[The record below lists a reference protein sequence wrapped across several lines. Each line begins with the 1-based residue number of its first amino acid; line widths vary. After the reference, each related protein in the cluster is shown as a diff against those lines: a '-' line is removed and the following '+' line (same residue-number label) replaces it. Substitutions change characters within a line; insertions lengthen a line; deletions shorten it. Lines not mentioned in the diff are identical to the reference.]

1 MEEARSSGL
10 DRLDR
15 NVVHEICTNQVVV
28 TLQACVKELVENAL
42 DAGATRIEVR
52 LRENGSELLEVVDN
66 GHGIAKDNYAK
77 LAMRHATSKIRDY
90 DDLSQSL
97 STFGFRGEA
106 LSAICAMGD
115 MTVSTRTTN
124 DTAATLLSYDRFGK
138 LASQVPAAREMG
150 TTISVRELFKRLPV
164 RHREFIRNAKA
175 QVSTTLRL
183 IQAYAIAQPH
193 IRFHV
198 VAEKARG
205 HGAARASLLSTSGSS
220 SGWLQAASAVLGDN
234 ALINVEPF
242 EMQSEKTGWTVSG
255 LISTP
260 DGGRRSRDMQL
271 FFCNQR
277 PIDPPKRIT
286 KLITD
291 TYHQYNSRMWPV
303 VILAFNA
310 SQGKVDVNVTPDKR
324 TVFLH
329 NEEDLLVEL
338 QQALTELFTP
348 KSQSM
353 GRALA
358 DFGIRSTAN
367 APATPAAV
375 AVSVAESAGKS
386 VSAHPFE
393 SMTPSAG
400 SITNPPNIDPLPPAS
415 CISRVQTPHLG
426 GSHKRSIHEIAGG
439 PETPEKPAL
448 SQGVEHAAVPANK
461 GESVVAHGTSGSWAN
476 RLQRRHSTTSSAA
489 DASEPEIQIIELDT
503 LMAEPTP
510 TCASAAPQAEQMV
523 SAGTVD
529 KGDNFLVMEEFCP
542 DEKTPPTREAVLKE
556 AAAGSLVSTA
566 DGSQKA
572 SVNAVVGP
580 AAEVLSPSLEL
591 CTSANGSTQDFIS
604 NELQAPAAATA
615 AAAASETHASGP
627 ASEVLSPALELYTSA
642 NGSTHDFTISELQ
655 APAAATAAASETHAS
670 TGASAP
676 EWDANE
682 VQAFVPPPT
691 FSTSGTQLQLSPP
704 PAFETGTPAPSVVPA
719 LPPMGGSVHVAVS
732 MAELCAAVSRRR
744 RRVSETASDTAV
756 STSPNL
762 HFPSAFS
769 LSSLQRNGQENNG
782 ATMDEVAKFA
792 TGTQNAGGSSDAS
805 ALKFDK
811 SCFSQ
816 MRVIGQFNLGFIIA
830 SLQAG
835 SVEPTPSRRGA
846 LPGRADGLQLFIVDQ
861 HASDEKFR
869 FEALNRDSRIDR
881 QPLVASHY
889 LQLSPAQEQLAE
901 SHLEVFKKN
910 GFELHLDEARPPG
923 RRLRVTT
930 LPTCKGMV
938 FNEKDIHDL
947 LYTLE
952 ECESDNR
959 RPSIQ
964 DASATGT
971 LLDLAGHRALW
982 SSTALPR
989 PKKVWQLLA
998 CKACRSAIMIGKALR
1013 THEMEKVLSNLGS
1026 LEEPFHCPHGRPT
1039 MRHLVDA
1046 RACKATPHAA
1056 PPLAQLLERGSLGS
1070 VN

>member
-28 TLQACVKELVENAL
+28 TLHACVKELVENAL
-42 DAGATRIEVR
+42 DAEATRIEVR

-66 GHGIAKDNYAK
+66 GHGIATENYAR

-115 MTVSTRTTN
+115 MTVCTRTSSAA
-124 DTAATLLSYDRFGK
+124 AATLLSYDRFGK

-150 TTISVRELFKRLPV
+150 TTVSVRELFRRLPV

-175 QVSTTLRL
+175 QVSATLRL

-234 ALINVEPF
+234 ALMNVEPF

-260 DGGRRSRDMQL
+260 DGGRRARDMQL
-271 FFCNQR
+271 FFCNRR
-277 PIDPPKRIT
+277 PIDPPKRIG

-358 DFGIRSTAN
+358 DFGIRSTSNPSSDTTAAAT
-367 APATPAAV
+367 APTEVVVVSESTAGSVRVDPAERMPQLADDVSCPPSADLFPAA
-375 AVSVAESAGKS
+375 S
-386 VSAHPFE
+386 H
-393 SMTPSAG
+393 
-400 SITNPPNIDPLPPAS
+400 L
-415 CISRVQTPHLG
+415 SRVQTPHIG
-426 GSHKRSIHEIAGG
+426 GSLKRSILEIAGG
-439 PETPEKPAL
+439 PETPEKAAL
-448 SQGVEHAAVPANK
+448 TQVVEHTAARSNK
-461 GESVVAHGTSGSWAN
+461 GVSTASDHTSGNSWAHK
-476 RLQRRHSTTSSAA
+476 LQRHTAMADGA

-503 LMAEPTP
+503 LLAEPAP
-510 TCASAAPQAEQMV
+510 TQAEEV
-523 SAGTVD
+523 VPVGPVD
-529 KGDNFLVMEEFCP
+529 NGDDFLVMEEFCP
-542 DEKTPPTREAVLKE
+542 DEKASPTQVEVSKE
-556 AAAGSLVSTA
+556 AARSSSVSIA
-566 DGSQKA
+566 DGVQTA
-572 SVNAVVGP
+572 LLDAAGGLTVEAV
-580 AAEVLSPSLEL
+580 SPTPEL
-591 CTSANGSTQDFIS
+591 HTTANGSAWDS
-604 NELQAPAAATA
+604 
-615 AAAASETHASGP
+615 S
-627 ASEVLSPALELYTSA
+627 V
-642 NGSTHDFTISELQ
+642 SELQ
-655 APAAATAAASETHAS
+655 APAAASEAHTSAGSCAPESDASEA
-670 TGASAP
+670 
-676 EWDANE
+676 
-682 VQAFVPPPT
+682 QAFV
-691 FSTSGTQLQLSPP
+691 TSETVLMSGSNVLMSVPATSAAGT
-704 PAFETGTPAPSVVPA
+704 AAPSVATA
-719 LPPMGGSVHVAVS
+719 LPAVGASLQVAVS
-732 MAELCAAVSRRR
+732 MAELCSAVSRRR
-744 RRVSETASDTAV
+744 RRVSDTASGKAV
-756 STSPNL
+756 TTNPSL
-762 HFPSAFS
+762 QFPSAFS
-769 LSSLQRNGQENNG
+769 LSSLQRQGHESTR
-782 ATMDEVAKFA
+782 ATLDEVAKFA
-792 TGTQNAGGSSDAS
+792 TSNQSAGVSSDAS
-805 ALKFDK
+805 ALRFDK

-830 SLQAG
+830 SLRAG
-835 SVEPTPSRRGA
+835 SAELTRSQREA
-846 LPGRADGLQLFIVDQ
+846 LPGSANGLQLFIIDQ

-869 FEALNRDSRIDR
+869 FEGLNRESRIDR

-889 LQLSPAQEQLAE
+889 LQLTPAQEQLAE
-901 SHLEVFKKN
+901 SHLEVFRKN
-910 GFELHLDEARPPG
+910 GFELHRDEARPPG
-923 RRLRVTT
+923 RRLRLAT
-930 LPTCKGMV
+930 LPTCQGMV

-952 ECESDNR
+952 ESESDNR
-959 RPSIQ
+959 RPSMQ
-964 DASATGT
+964 DTSASGS

-989 PKKVWQLLA
+989 PAKVWQLLA
-998 CKACRSAIMIGKALR
+998 CRACRGAIMIGKALR

-1026 LEEPFHCPHGRPT
+1026 LEQPFHCPHGRPT

-1046 RACKATPHAA
+1046 GACKATPQAA
-1056 PPLAQLLERGSLGS
+1056 PPLARLLEQGLLGS
-1070 VN
+1070 TN

>member
-1 MEEARSSGL
+1 MGEARLSGL

-42 DAGATRIEVR
+42 DAEATRIEVR

-66 GHGIAKDNYAK
+66 GHGIATDNYSK
-77 LAMRHATSKIRDY
+77 LATRHATSKIRDY

-115 MTVSTRTTN
+115 MTVCTRTANNAT
-124 DTAATLLSYDRFGK
+124 ATLLSYDRFGK
-138 LASQVPAAREMG
+138 LASQVAAAREMG
-150 TTISVRELFKRLPV
+150 TTISIRDLFRRLPV

-175 QVSTTLRL
+175 QVSATLRL

-234 ALINVEPF
+234 ALINVENF
-242 EMQSEKTGWTVSG
+242 EMQSSNTGWTVSG

-260 DGGRRSRDMQL
+260 DGGRRARDIQL
-271 FFCNQR
+271 FFCNRR
-277 PIDPPKRIT
+277 PIDPPKRIS

-329 NEEDLLVEL
+329 NEEELLVEL

-367 APATPAAV
+367 PPSAV
-375 AVSVAESAGKS
+375 AASAAAAEAEAASRVAPITVSECIAGSVCADPEAKTPQSAGDTTCPPS
-386 VSAHPFE
+386 IDLLQPTGHSS
-393 SMTPSAG
+393 SM
-400 SITNPPNIDPLPPAS
+400 
-415 CISRVQTPHLG
+415 QTPHVG
-426 GSHKRSIHEIAGG
+426 GSLKRSIHEVTVG

-448 SQGVEHAAVPANK
+448 TQVAEQAAFPANK
-461 GESVVAHGTSGSWAN
+461 GGSIASDGTSKNFWAHK
-476 RLQRRHSTTSSAA
+476 LQRHSAVPNGTN
-489 DASEPEIQIIELDT
+489 ASEPEVQIIELDT
-503 LMAEPTP
+503 LMADPLP
-510 TCASAAPQAEQMV
+510 TCANMPQQDEKQASMGLV
-523 SAGTVD
+523 GND
-529 KGDNFLVMEEFCP
+529 DDDFLVMEELCP
-542 DEKTPPTREAVLKE
+542 DENALPLQYEVSKE
-556 AAAGSLVSTA
+556 AAGGSSVSLA
-566 DGSQKA
+566 DGAPKA
-572 SVNAVVGP
+572 SAYAVGVP
-580 AAEVLSPSLEL
+580 AAEVFSPLSALD
-591 CTSANGSTQDFIS
+591 TSAKGSTGDFI
-604 NELQAPAAATA
+604 
-615 AAAASETHASGP
+615 
-627 ASEVLSPALELYTSA
+627 V
-642 NGSTHDFTISELQ
+642 SELQ
-655 APAAATAAASETHAS
+655 SPAAVSDAHAS
-670 TGASAP
+670 AGRGAPVS
-676 EWDANE
+676 DANE
-682 VQAFVPPPT
+682 ARAFVTSATEPT
-691 FSTSGTQLQLSPP
+691 SSSDLQPIFLATSVAGD
-704 PAFETGTPAPSVVPA
+704 AAPLLVPD
-719 LPPMGGSVHVAVS
+719 LPPVGGSLQITVS
-732 MAELCAAVSRRR
+732 MAELCSAVSKRRR
-744 RRVSETASDTAV
+744 KVSETASVKAM
-756 STSPNL
+756 STTPSM

-769 LSSLQRNGQENNG
+769 LSSLQRKGQES
-782 ATMDEVAKFA
+782 TRTTLDEVAKFA
-792 TGTQNAGGSSDAS
+792 TGTQSKGASSDAS
-805 ALKFDK
+805 ALRFDK

-816 MRVIGQFNLGFIIA
+816 MRVIGQFNLGFVIA
-830 SLQAG
+830 SLRADSAELTRSQ
-835 SVEPTPSRRGA
+835 RGA
-846 LPGRADGLQLFIVDQ
+846 LPGSADGLQLFIVDQ

-869 FEALNRDSRIDR
+869 FESLNRESRIDR

-889 LQLSPAQEQLAE
+889 LQLTPAQEQLAE
-901 SHLEVFKKN
+901 SHLEVFMKN
-910 GFELHLDEARPPG
+910 GFELHRDESRPPG
-923 RRLRVTT
+923 RRLRLAS
-930 LPTCKGMV
+930 LPTCQGMV

-952 ECESDNR
+952 ESESDSR
-959 RPSIQ
+959 RPSTQ
-964 DASATGT
+964 DASASGS

-989 PKKVWQLLA
+989 PAKVWQLLA
-998 CKACRSAIMIGKALR
+998 CRACRGAIMIGKALR
-1013 THEMEKVLSNLGS
+1013 AHEMEKILSNLGS
-1026 LEEPFHCPHGRPT
+1026 LEQPFHCPHGRPT

-1046 RACKATPHAA
+1046 GSCKTTPHAA
-1056 PPLAQLLERGSLGS
+1056 PPLARLLEQSSLGS
-1070 VN
+1070 VS